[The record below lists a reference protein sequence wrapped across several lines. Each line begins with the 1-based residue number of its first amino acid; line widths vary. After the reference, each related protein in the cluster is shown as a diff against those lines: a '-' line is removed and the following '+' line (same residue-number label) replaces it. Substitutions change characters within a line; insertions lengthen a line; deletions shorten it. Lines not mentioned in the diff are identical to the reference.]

1 MQQPGFFLV
10 KLLAAAAAVAAPLL
24 LLNAYTLYGDH
35 QAASNDAIQTVRAKS
50 LDAATE
56 VDEVLERAKRLLTYV
71 ASREEVRSATGPRCG
86 EFIRGLETLGSPIAN
101 VAVAAMNGDAICSSL
116 RGPAR
121 AGVSVSQEPWFQQA
135 VAGDGFVLGKPF
147 LGPLSRKQ
155 VVMLSLP
162 VLDTG
167 GRKTAVVLVSLDLM
181 QLEGLLT
188 GAGLPRGG
196 TLSLIDADSR
206 FLLRA
211 PDTTKWLGG
220 SDLGANRLPP
230 ILAQGGVF
238 TARAV
243 DGVER
248 IFAATPTHHFDLQ
261 VVAGIPTEV
270 VFSHS
275 NALTRQGLTAAAIAA
290 LFAALVAYL
299 TAKSLARPVRSLANT
314 ARAHAGG
321 DNKARADESLPG
333 EFGQLATEVNAML
346 MARTSS
352 EARAEASER
361 AAIRLARFYRALSD
375 TNQTIVRLT
384 GPQELFETICRVC
397 VNTGHASMAW
407 LGLIRDGKLVP
418 VAWGGPARDYTQSFE
433 IELNS
438 QAPGST
444 GPSVSA
450 ILAGRAY
457 VANDYMT
464 DPRTL
469 PWRDKAAAFGVRA
482 AVAMPFA
489 RGGVVV
495 GALNLYADEVGFFDE
510 QVVHLLQD
518 MSADISF
525 ALDNFDRVAAHER
538 AVLQVAKREA
548 QLSGIL
554 ESVLDAVITIDAE
567 QRIVVFNRA
576 AVRMFGIPASEAM
589 GQGIDRFVPVRFRG
603 GHARYVAEYAV
614 DGGGPKEMG
623 PLRELAGLRS
633 DGTEFPVVASISR
646 TSHGGEVLMTVV
658 VRDITGE
665 REAERVRLAAA
676 ESDAAN
682 QAKTAFLSQM
692 SHELRTPLNAVLGF
706 TQLLQEDAKGRLGE
720 RDQHHL
726 DLVFLAG
733 AQLRALID
741 DVLDVSRIES
751 GHLALSLRE
760 VDLKSLL
767 NDVVRMS
774 EAAARAGGIELRQ
787 TFEYRPVSL
796 RTDPVR
802 LRQVMLN
809 LLSNAIKY
817 NRPGGSVSLGVETV
831 HGGACITVA
840 DTGLGMSPEQLAGLF
855 QPFNR
860 LGRERSGISGTGL
873 GMSLVR
879 QLVELLGGSIHVES
893 EVGAGTIVRVELPM
907 PKRAEALVDDPEAAA
922 TAAAQLTEL
931 DRNPSGVVLYIED
944 NEVNVLL
951 VERILSRWPDVK
963 LVVAEDGESGIRQA
977 KALLPDVVLLDMQLP
992 DMSGRELL
1000 KALQSDPKTRDL
1012 CVIALSGSAMEDEV
1026 RAALAAGAR
1035 HYWTK
1040 PIDVQPFLEGMREA
1054 LERVSPAVK

>member
-24 LLNAYTLYGDH
+24 LLTAYTLYGDH
-35 QAASNDAIQTVRAKS
+35 QSASNDAIQTVRAKS
-50 LDAATE
+50 HDAATE
-56 VDEVLERAKRLLTYV
+56 VDEVLERAERLLTYV
-71 ASREEVRSATGPRCG
+71 ASRDEVRSASGPRCG

-101 VAVAAMNGDAICSSL
+101 VAVAAINGDAICSSL

-121 AGVSVSQEPWFQQA
+121 PGVNVGQEPWFQLA
-135 VAGDGFVLGKPF
+135 TAGDGFVLGKPL
-147 LGPLSRKQ
+147 LGPLSHRQ

-162 VLDTG
+162 VRDTG
-167 GRKTAVVLVSLDLM
+167 GRKTALVLVSLDLM
-181 QLEGLLT
+181 QLEGLLS
-188 GAGLPRGG
+188 GAGLLRGG
-196 TLSLIDADSR
+196 TLSLIDADSQ
-206 FLLRA
+206 FLFRA
-211 PDTTKWLGG
+211 PDATKWVAS
-220 SDLGANRLPP
+220 SDQGANSLPP
-230 ILAQGGVF
+230 SLAQGGVF

-248 IFAATPTHHFDLQ
+248 IFAATPTRHFDLQ

-270 VFSHS
+270 VFAQS

-299 TAKSLARPVRSLANT
+299 TARALARPVRSLANT
-314 ARAHAGG
+314 ARAYAGG

-333 EFGQLATEVNAML
+333 EFGLLATEVNAML

-352 EARAEASER
+352 EARAKVSER

-384 GPQELFETICRVC
+384 EPQELFETICRVC
-397 VNTGHASMAW
+397 VDTGHASMAW

-433 IELNS
+433 IER
-438 QAPGST
+438 
-444 GPSVSA
+444 VSA
-450 ILAGRAY
+450 ILAGQAY

-469 PWRDKAAAFGVRA
+469 PWRDKAAPFGVRS
-482 AVAMPFA
+482 AVAVPFR

-495 GALNLYADEVGFFDE
+495 GALNLYADEAGFFDE
-510 QVVHLLQD
+510 QLVQLLHD
-518 MSADISF
+518 MAADISF
-525 ALDNFDRVAAHER
+525 ALDNFDRAAAHER

-554 ESVLDAVITIDAE
+554 ESVLDAVITIDAGH
-567 QRIVVFNRA
+567 RIVVFNQA
-576 AVRMFGIPASEAM
+576 AARMFGIPASEAV
-589 GQGIDRFVPVRFRG
+589 GQGIDRLIPVRFRG
-603 GHARYVAEYAV
+603 THPRYV
-614 DGGGPKEMG
+614 DGYVADGSGPKEMG
-623 PLRELAGLRS
+623 PLRELSGLRS

-676 ESDAAN
+676 ESEAAN
-682 QAKTAFLSQM
+682 RAKTAFLSQM

-706 TQLLQEDAKGRLGE
+706 TQLLQEDTKGRLTE

-751 GHLALSLRE
+751 GRLALSLRE

-774 EAAARAGGIELRQ
+774 EAAARAGGIELRR
-787 TFEYRPVSL
+787 TSADRPVSL

-817 NRPGGSVSLGVETV
+817 NRPGGSVSLDVETV

-860 LGRERSGISGTGL
+860 LGRERSNIAGTGL

-879 QLVELLGGSIHVES
+879 QLVELLGGSIHVDS

-907 PKRAEALVDDPEAAA
+907 AKRAEPLLDDPVAAA

-931 DRNPSGVVLYIED
+931 DGNPSGVVLYIED

-951 VERILSRWPDVK
+951 VEQILSRWPDVK
-963 LVVAEDGESGIRQA
+963 VVVAEDGESGIRQA

-992 DMSGRELL
+992 DMSGLELL
-1000 KALQSDPKTRDL
+1000 KVLQSDPKTRDL
-1012 CVIALSGSAMEDEV
+1012 CVISLSGSAMEDEV
-1026 RAALAAGAR
+1026 RAAVAAGAR